1 MIRALYNRFF
11 SNRSLQTKVAAAII
25 FTNALSIAIV
35 SLTLLTNDFI
45 MAKHN
50 FKQSTSVIIDLITK
64 NSEVP
69 LYFGD
74 PEAATEALSA
84 LEAEP
89 DLIVSAALYTRDGRR
104 MAAYYRKKDP
114 EKDEHFDDIPDNPF
128 SLQREENGDHVS
140 ATEKISYKGELIGFL
155 YIHMDMT
162 AYKKMLYWYSFLTL
176 AVFVFSFGLAIY
188 LSLKLKKIVLNPV
201 FSLVKTVKQIKIE
214 NDYSIRAR
222 LFDED
227 EIGELIKGFNEMI
240 DKIQKREH
248 ELIRHKSTLEAQI
261 SARTAEIMSAN
272 QKLKRLNKELKAA
285 MLKADEANSAK
296 SIFLANMSHELRTP
310 LNGIL
315 GYTQHLSE
323 EAHVSKKEKEQLR
336 VIHQCGKHLLTM
348 INDILDLSK
357 IEAGKMEIVPEP
369 FNLVELVSSV
379 TEIARTE
386 ANKKFV
392 SIQSKIEKG
401 TPDILIGDAQR
412 IRQVL
417 LNLMGN
423 AVKFT
428 EKGYVLLKIM
438 SIEDSVRFI
447 VEDSGTG
454 IPESDLGIIFDAFAQ
469 SGSGRQKSEGTGL
482 GLSISN
488 QLIRMM
494 NGVLHVNSHIG
505 KGSRFWFDIPLPVF
519 SEDFSGSSGEK
530 DSFVK
535 IISPNIRLMPLA
547 ISRPSE
553 LFLSELMPL
562 TEIGDIS
569 GIMDWCSR
577 NNNHEV
583 HGPFVE
589 KIEELAGQFRIK
601 EIKVLIN
608 SCIDL
613 SLEGDVGENDIDN

>member
-1 MIRALYNRFF
+1 MIKALYNRFF

-25 FTNALSIAIV
+25 STNALSIAIV
-35 SLTLLTNDFI
+35 SLILLTNDFI
-45 MAKHN
+45 IAKHN
-50 FKQSTSVIIDLITK
+50 FQQSTSVIIDLISK

-74 PEAATEALSA
+74 PEAAAEALSA

-104 MAAYYRKKDP
+104 IAAYSRKNYP
-114 EKDEHFDDIPDNPF
+114 GRDEHFDDIPDNP
-128 SLQREENGDHVS
+128 SSSKREENGDHVS
-140 ATEKISYKGELIGFL
+140 ATERISYKGELIGFL

-162 AYKKMLYWYSFLTL
+162 AYKKMLSWYSFLTL
-176 AVFVFSFGLAIY
+176 AVFVFSFGLAIS
-188 LSLKLKKIVLNPV
+188 LSLNLKKIILSPV
-201 FSLVKTVKQIKIE
+201 FSLVKTVKQIKID

-272 QKLKRLNKELKAA
+272 EKLKRLNNELKAA
-285 MLKADEANSAK
+285 KLKADEANSAK

-369 FNLVELVSSV
+369 FNLPELVSSV

-386 ANKKFV
+386 ADKKYV

-438 SIEDSVRFI
+438 PLEDSVRFI

-488 QLIRMM
+488 QLILMM
-494 NGVLHVNSHIG
+494 NGVLHVDSHIG
-505 KGSRFWFDIPLPVF
+505 KGSRFWFDLPLPVF
-519 SEDFSGSSGEK
+519 FEDFPGSTGENE
-530 DSFVK
+530 SFMETV
-535 IISPNIRLMPLA
+535 SPESQLMPSA
-547 ISRPSE
+547 ISCPSG
-553 LFLSELMPL
+553 LFLRELIHP

-583 HGPFVE
+583 HGSFVE
-589 KIEELAGQFRIK
+589 KIEGLAGQFRIK
-601 EIKVLIN
+601 EIKLLIN
-608 SCIDL
+608 SCINL
-613 SLEGDVGENDIDN
+613 KQEGEADENDTDN